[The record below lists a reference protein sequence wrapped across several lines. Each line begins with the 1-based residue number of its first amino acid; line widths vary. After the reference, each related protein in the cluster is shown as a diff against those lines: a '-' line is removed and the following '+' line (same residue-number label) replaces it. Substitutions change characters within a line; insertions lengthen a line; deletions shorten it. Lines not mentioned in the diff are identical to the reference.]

1 MCINNKNDYN
11 NKSYDNDNEKKR
23 TRKKKYINIKNKKN
37 KKDIVNK
44 NMFYRNNLIYN
55 TNEEFNESNR
65 HSIYYSNGKNINS
78 SNILFL
84 LTYKTKVLYED
95 KYNIFLNENN
105 NIFMP
110 NIKEENEW
118 FLNMNN
124 IYFMIKS
131 REVKKSYK
139 IIFKELLINIT
150 IDNIKELYKLY
161 NNFRYNIYFASFY
174 KNYFSFFKNIY
185 IHPFKNKNQSLL
197 KKSSE
202 KLEIQNIY
210 LRNMHK
216 FKMLKNHIIY
226 NKLKQM
232 SKNKIYR
239 INKNKYIYQQEI
251 EGNKK
256 FSFQMNKNKYIH
268 KNNNCDIYYSDN
280 ENDNL
285 DIISSNQNDRH
296 YKYVNRNK
304 MKKRRNVQNNKI
316 GKDKKNKSKD
326 TEREKLIYSIKN
338 TKKLENIESQ
348 KCTNK
353 DNKILYTSF
362 SNKNEIFNVQDKYTY
377 KERKHIKDIS
387 KKGNEKMK
395 GNLYNLIKRKTIYEH
410 NWEENQYNYNNINTL
425 YYARRRFLIS
435 NMNIYKKMVDSYIK
449 IQPLINL
456 ENTNRKYFEII
467 YNIKEKYTE
476 IELYKENLYNLYNQI
491 FLIINNINNEKNI
504 ICHGLIFLKLLNCF
518 YPYNNNYIRNLL
530 YYLFVFSKYNKFAYY
545 LCNIKKYFHYNY
557 FLTFT
562 KILHTN
568 DIWNDIHI
576 NQKTNN
582 NSKAFYKTSQ
592 EYYSLQKDTKHVPI
606 ILNTNQRINE
616 NISIHKEITENF
628 KKEGMFKENSFNKD
642 KNNITFF
649 LIKFLLYF
657 YHPYKLKY
665 EKGKR
670 KIIKKTNYMNKQI
683 RGGEKK
689 KGRTK
694 KEYGGMLNNDDCVSL
709 LKRINLK
716 NYRKKRNKSKKQ
728 LLKQAIENWSDANIL
743 NDFNYK
749 NKKENI
755 DNYNYNEYMITNS
768 ELSCQKSYYDKNSI
782 KKKSI
787 YSINSN
793 DNLKCNII
801 NCLEDIYLN
810 NKSEK
815 LLDQKKEFYDFNKKE
830 KKIKINVDIHNICLK
845 IHQLNKENILTLNV
859 YDLNYYLFTCLYKYE
874 FLFFNKNECV
884 RFYLNEKLQHMKF
897 EDLYKDNKMNE
908 CAKNVISNR
917 YTDNEWYD
925 ISYSNSSISNND
937 NNYYETCRDE
947 DNNIKKPNYIKM
959 NLTFKIGLRTYDN
972 MYNIQDNI
980 INPTTINF
988 YIKEKFKYFPILNIH
1003 FYTTSININIT
1014 TSFLYLYQYLFANL
1028 NFKKEFNEVKN
1039 SKIEIY
1045 NDLHSEIIIFYKTRT
1060 KNNNYI
1066 WKLVIINKNEYHE
1079 FPCECLYFCINKKK
1093 EKNTINSEFQ
1103 GMNRNSED
1111 YIITNENDLNN
1122 LFKNISKIGFKKQ
1135 NIYNLVSKHE
1145 KHLLYDNTQSVYDI
1159 LYQFTYKM
1167 PFLYKNYDND
1177 NKIINII
1184 KKKSSW
1190 IYIGVLYTDDL
1201 YSRAYKIPNVRILR
1215 HYVNTYIYM

>member
-1 MCINNKNDYN
+1 MEERKRKKEQERKRKKKENLKENKRNVCLSIIFSININHKEKKNEHLFYLESEVNNFNIMLGKCYSFNEIYDKLKLFKGKTNMKSSINDSIIFDLNYMNRNIDYIKSRSSFYTIRNNNDNINNINNININSINNNNDKEQLKKELEYLFYDNSNFYDIYYNEMKQTERLKIMLCNKKLKKERKNEIKKDKKKMCINNKNDYN

-338 TKKLENIESQ
+338 TEKLENIESQ

-395 GNLYNLIKRKTIYEH
+395 GNLYNLIKGKTIYEH

-628 KKEGMFKENSFNKD
+628 KKEGMFKEN
-642 KNNITFF
+642 
-649 LIKFLLYF
+649 
-657 YHPYKLKY
+657 
-665 EKGKR
+665 
-670 KIIKKTNYMNKQI
+670 
-683 RGGEKK
+683 
-689 KGRTK
+689 
-694 KEYGGMLNNDDCVSL
+694 
-709 LKRINLK
+709 
-716 NYRKKRNKSKKQ
+716 
-728 LLKQAIENWSDANIL
+728 
-743 NDFNYK
+743 
-749 NKKENI
+749 
-755 DNYNYNEYMITNS
+755 
-768 ELSCQKSYYDKNSI
+768 
-782 KKKSI
+782 
-787 YSINSN
+787 
-793 DNLKCNII
+793 
-801 NCLEDIYLN
+801 
-810 NKSEK
+810 
-815 LLDQKKEFYDFNKKE
+815 
-830 KKIKINVDIHNICLK
+830 
-845 IHQLNKENILTLNV
+845 
-859 YDLNYYLFTCLYKYE
+859 
-874 FLFFNKNECV
+874 
-884 RFYLNEKLQHMKF
+884 
-897 EDLYKDNKMNE
+897 
-908 CAKNVISNR
+908 
-917 YTDNEWYD
+917 
-925 ISYSNSSISNND
+925 
-937 NNYYETCRDE
+937 
-947 DNNIKKPNYIKM
+947 
-959 NLTFKIGLRTYDN
+959 
-972 MYNIQDNI
+972 
-980 INPTTINF
+980 
-988 YIKEKFKYFPILNIH
+988 
-1003 FYTTSININIT
+1003 
-1014 TSFLYLYQYLFANL
+1014 
-1028 NFKKEFNEVKN
+1028 
-1039 SKIEIY
+1039 
-1045 NDLHSEIIIFYKTRT
+1045 
-1060 KNNNYI
+1060 
-1066 WKLVIINKNEYHE
+1066 
-1079 FPCECLYFCINKKK
+1079 
-1093 EKNTINSEFQ
+1093 
-1103 GMNRNSED
+1103 
-1111 YIITNENDLNN
+1111 
-1122 LFKNISKIGFKKQ
+1122 
-1135 NIYNLVSKHE
+1135 
-1145 KHLLYDNTQSVYDI
+1145 
-1159 LYQFTYKM
+1159 
-1167 PFLYKNYDND
+1167 
-1177 NKIINII
+1177 
-1184 KKKSSW
+1184 
-1190 IYIGVLYTDDL
+1190 
-1201 YSRAYKIPNVRILR
+1201 
-1215 HYVNTYIYM
+1215 